1 MRGKGSGR
9 RTPRRFRATGA
20 VTPQR
25 ALVGAMAVSLLL
37 TALILPPPATT
48 VAPDQL
54 VPVIVRGLNGSV
66 DVAERLVL
74 DAGGGADDA
83 PSALSSG
90 AWASTLWGD

>member
-1 MRGKGSGR
+1 MTYTTSPRMKVQTGGDMDMQRMRGKGSGR

-48 VAPDQL
+48 VAPDRL
-54 VPVIVRGLNGSV
+54 VPVIVRGQNGSV

-74 DAGGGADDA
+74 
-83 PSALSSG
+83 
-90 AWASTLWGD
+90 WGD